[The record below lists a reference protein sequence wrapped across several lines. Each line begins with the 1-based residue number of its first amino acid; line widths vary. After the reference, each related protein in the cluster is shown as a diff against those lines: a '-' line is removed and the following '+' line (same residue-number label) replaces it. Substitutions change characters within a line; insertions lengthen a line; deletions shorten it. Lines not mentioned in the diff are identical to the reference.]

1 MEWSTQ
7 EIAMSKPKIDKPEE
21 PKRATTFQLQWL
33 LEQINAKTR
42 PIVEDQVRQFCL
54 RPGGPILPATCRRAE
69 RLPDEYG
76 CVEDLTVGP
85 DGEPCYV
92 ARKDDHVTVVH
103 GTRIY
108 EKIHHDALNNMY
120 GWRKR
125 LLGFHP
131 NGRPVVSVAFMNS
144 LDYTLSSPEE
154 LDADR
159 QTLVYVGNELL
170 IEEKGMNAVTLLS
183 DGSVVYAKR
192 LKDNTFAAIRNRET
206 LRTPRNREYLA
217 FAESPTGELA
227 TIFAE
232 DGQYVVSS
240 LHDDRTALMT
250 SSQVSDIF
258 WHENGWHFLQR
269 NDKRWEIRSH
279 ESKRL
284 HVDQDDNGYDGR
296 FRVLPDGRTCYTSWT
311 RHHHSCHVVDGQLQP
326 GFNYISPLFERD
338 GEWLYYG
345 VIDRHL
351 YLMELPPKTT

>member
-7 EIAMSKPKIDKPEE
+7 EIAMSKPKIDKLEE

-42 PIVEDQVRQFCL
+42 PIMEDQIRQFCL
-54 RPGGPILPATCRRAE
+54 RPSGPILPATCRRAE
-69 RLPDEYG
+69 RLPDEYE

-92 ARKDDHVTVVH
+92 ARKNDHVAVVH
-103 GTRIY
+103 GEKVY
-108 EKIHHDALNNMY
+108 EKIHHDQPDGCG
-120 GWRKR
+120 GWRKH

-131 NGRPVVSVAFMNS
+131 NGQPVVSVAFMNS
-144 LDYTLSSPEE
+144 LDYAISSPEE

-159 QTLVYVGNELL
+159 RTLVYVGNELL

-183 DGSVVYAKR
+183 DGSVLYAKR
-192 LKDNTFAAIRNRET
+192 LKDNTFVVIRNRET
-206 LRTPRNREYLA
+206 LLAPRNRKYLA
-217 FAESPTGELA
+217 FAESPIGELA
-227 TIFAE
+227 TAFVE
-232 DGQYVVSS
+232 GDLYVVGS
-240 LHDDRTALMT
+240 LHNNRTVRVT

-258 WHENGWHFLQR
+258 WHENGWYFLQR

-279 ESKRL
+279 ESERL
-284 HVDQDDNGYDGR
+284 HGLQDDHGCSGQ

-311 RHHHSCHVVDGQLQP
+311 RHHHACHVVDGQLQP
-326 GFNYISPLFERD
+326 GFTYISPLFERD

-345 VIDRHL
+345 IIDRHL
-351 YLMELPPKTT
+351 YLMELSPKTA